1 MVIYTVNPGDSIY
14 RISRRYGVPVDTIVN
29 ANQLSNPN
37 SLAVGQA
44 IVVPTDTSYYTVR
57 RGDTMYSIARNFGIP
72 LNELIAA
79 NPNLDPNWIQIGQL
93 IIIPLIPTDRRAIYV
108 NGYVYPTVSAEV
120 LNRTNPY
127 LSFLSIFSYQVNPDG
142 SLLMIDDSGP
152 IQAAR
157 AAGTGPLMV
166 ITNTVEGEGFSS
178 ETAHE
183 VLANLQTQATLI
195 ENIAVVLDEKDY
207 YGLNVDFEYI
217 YPEDR
222 QNYNNFISRLVN
234 RLRPMGYSISVA
246 VAPKINATQSGLLY
260 EAHDYPALGAL
271 ADFVIIMTYEW
282 GYTYGP
288 ARAVA
293 PINEVQRVLDYA
305 TAVIPSQKILMG
317 MPNYGYDWT
326 LPFVRGTAARSISNN
341 QAVQL
346 AVDVGANIQFH
357 SVSQAPFFNYYD
369 SSGRRHE
376 VWFDD
381 ARSIAARLRLVD
393 IYNLGGVSYWTT
405 NTYFAQNWLVL
416 DSMYDVIKPL

>member
-1 MVIYTVNPGDSIY
+1 MVIYTVTPGDSIY
-14 RISRRYGVPVDTIVN
+14 KISRRYGLPVDSIVN
-29 ANQLSNPN
+29 TNQLPNPN
-37 SLAVGQA
+37 RLAVGQA
-44 IVVPTDTSYYTVR
+44 IVVPTDPSYYSVL

-72 LNELIAA
+72 LSELIAA
-79 NPNLDPNWIQIGQL
+79 NLNIDPNRIQIGQV
-93 IIIPLIPTDRRAIYV
+93 IVIPLSNEDRRAIHV
-108 NGYVYPTVSAEV
+108 NGYVYPTVSVEV
-120 LNRTNPY
+120 LNQTLPF
-127 LSFLSIFSYQVNPDG
+127 LSFLSIFSYQANPNG
-142 SLLMIDDSGP
+142 SLLMIDDSVP
-152 IQAAR
+152 IQSSR
-157 AAGTGPLMV
+157 TTGTGPLLV

-183 VLANLQTQATLI
+183 ILTDLKIQATLI
-195 ENIAVVLDEKDY
+195 DNIVKVLDEKDY

-217 YPEDR
+217 FPEDR
-222 QNYNNFISRLVN
+222 QNFNNFISRLVN
-234 RLRPMGYSISVA
+234 RLHPMGYQISVA
-246 VAPKINATQSGLLY
+246 VAPKTSATQSGLLY

-293 PINEVQRVLDYA
+293 PINEVRKVLNYA

-326 LPFVRGTAARSISNN
+326 LPFVRGSAARSISNN

-346 AVDVGANIQFH
+346 AVDVGANIQYH
-357 SVSQAPFFNYYD
+357 SVSQSPFFNYYD
-369 SSGRRHE
+369 RNGKRHE

-381 ARSIAARLRLVD
+381 ARSIAARLRLLNS
-393 IYNLGGVSYWTT
+393 YNLGGVSYWTT